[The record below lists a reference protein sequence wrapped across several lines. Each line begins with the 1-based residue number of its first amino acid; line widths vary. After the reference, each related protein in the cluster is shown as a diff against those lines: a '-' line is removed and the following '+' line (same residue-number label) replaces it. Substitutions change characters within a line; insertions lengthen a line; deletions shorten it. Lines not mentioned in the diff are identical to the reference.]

1 MLELHEEMMME
12 RHDDDVAAAD
22 DDAAEDAVSMLS
34 FVYSLLSAC
43 QATVGGCWNSMAEE
57 IEAEAEIHR
66 SVGNGIVDEII
77 KPIKSL
83 VEAQSKAKK
92 QIEQGV
98 DKKAK
103 VSRDKSEGN

>member
-1 MLELHEEMMME
+1 M
-12 RHDDDVAAAD
+12 
-22 DDAAEDAVSMLS
+22 
-34 FVYSLLSAC
+34 
-43 QATVGGCWNSMAEE
+43 
-57 IEAEAEIHR
+57 EAEAEIHR

-103 VSRDKSEGN
+103 VSARNEKLSVRLLSLVSDNRWFSSGFDRST

>member
-1 MLELHEEMMME
+1 M
-12 RHDDDVAAAD
+12 
-22 DDAAEDAVSMLS
+22 
-34 FVYSLLSAC
+34 
-43 QATVGGCWNSMAEE
+43 
-57 IEAEAEIHR
+57 EAEAEIHR

-103 VSRDKSEGN
+103 VSARNENLSDRLLLLVSNNQWFSSGFDRST

>member
-1 MLELHEEMMME
+1 M
-12 RHDDDVAAAD
+12 
-22 DDAAEDAVSMLS
+22 
-34 FVYSLLSAC
+34 
-43 QATVGGCWNSMAEE
+43 
-57 IEAEAEIHR
+57 EAEAEIHR

-103 VSRDKSEGN
+103 VSARNEKPEC